1 MNRRQFWPSLLSWTL
16 FLGLLA
22 AGLRATLARLTG
34 GATFATGGVAACV
47 AVGCVLVCIVWLVA
61 ARRPR

>member
-1 MNRRQFWPSLLSWTL
+1 MNWRRFWPSLLSWTVS
-16 FLGLLA
+16 LGLLA

-34 GATFATGGVAACV
+34 GEAFATGGVAACV
-47 AVGCVLVCIVWLVA
+47 AAGCVLACIVWLVA